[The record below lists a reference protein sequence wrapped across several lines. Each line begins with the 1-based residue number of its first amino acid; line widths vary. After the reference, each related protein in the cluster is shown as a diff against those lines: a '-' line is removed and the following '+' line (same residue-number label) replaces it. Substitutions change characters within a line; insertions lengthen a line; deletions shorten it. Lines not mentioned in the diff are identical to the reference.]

1 METLYF
7 SLGIASVVVT
17 VISVVAVWA
26 IVKVSKLTTQLRD
39 LKQYTED
46 GLKSAHYDMT
56 MVQRT
61 IENGLDNRF
70 RDVDGSFDSM
80 KRDVDGSFDRLH
92 RELNDRFDSMYR
104 ELDTISKESQ
114 YRDEQLNRHIDS
126 RIDKLSVNKKKET
139 LTA

>member
-7 SLGIASVVVT
+7 SLGIASVVVM

-61 IENGLDNRF
+61 I
-70 RDVDGSFDSM
+70 
-80 KRDVDGSFDRLH
+80 
-92 RELNDRFDSMYR
+92 
-104 ELDTISKESQ
+104 
-114 YRDEQLNRHIDS
+114 
-126 RIDKLSVNKKKET
+126 
-139 LTA
+139 

>member
-61 IENGLDNRF
+61 IENGIEVRSRDTDSTFDNM
-70 RDVDGSFDSM
+70 S
-80 KRDVDGSFDRLH
+80 
-92 RELNDRFDSMYR
+92 RELNDRFNDLYR
-104 ELDTISKESQ
+104 ELDILNKASID
-114 YRDEQLNRHIDS
+114 RDEQLNRHIDS

>member
-17 VISVVAVWA
+17 VIAVVAVWV

-39 LKQYTED
+39 LEQSTVD
-46 GLKSAHYDMT
+46 GIRSAHHDIT

-70 RDVDGSFDSM
+70 RDTDASFDN
-80 KRDVDGSFDRLH
+80 LH
-92 RELNDRFDSMYR
+92 REIDGRFDSLCR
-104 ELDTISKESQ
+104 DLDNINKESEN
-114 YRDEQLNRHIDS
+114 RDDQLNRYIDS